1 MNASN
6 RRWRAPGRRPWAM
19 MAGALLAAGLAA
31 ACSSSASSSAGSP
44 ATSSAGT
51 ATTPAAAAGGGGGGG
66 TAASAACGTTVPVGP
81 SNPTG
86 VYASMPAS
94 LKSIYSSYPNQLIE
108 SPWATTKITA
118 KPPWKIG
125 FIAFAITNP
134 YNQDVLTGLQQQFAI
149 AKKAGLVT
157 GSLITNIPA
166 TMAASTAEQQI
177 SAIQQM
183 VSQGVNAIIL
193 LPVDSVAEAPAINAA
208 GKAGVPVILADTP
221 PAPNTPYAVSAWSQN
236 QVQADAGALGLIK
249 SGNIIIVKG
258 VAGNENDVVLYDQAI
273 ADLKNCPNIHVAAT
287 LYGDWDEGTAKTVVA
302 QYIASH
308 PTPLAGAI
316 QDGGMM
322 SGIIEAFQSTGA
334 TVPIIADGECGGGD
348 LSWWLAHKSTYQT
361 VGGCF
366 NGFQGAYT
374 YMDVTLRVLDNKG
387 PKYNV
392 LEMPT
397 PAITNSNLA
406 TFAQAGLPLSST
418 QEVGGPETAWCDDAC
433 LNKYFNVTGPATAS

>member
-1 MNASN
+1 MKS
-6 RRWRAPGRRPWAM
+6 RLMSRDRHTWIRL
-19 MAGALLAAGLAA
+19 AGVLVVAAVTA
-31 ACSSSASSSAGSP
+31 ACSSSGSSSAP
-44 ATSSAGT
+44 T
-51 ATTPAAAAGGGGGGG
+51 
-66 TAASAACGTTVPVGP
+66 TAASGAGSAASKCGTTVAVGP

-94 LKSIYSSYPNQLIE
+94 LKGIYSSYPGELIQ
-108 SPWATTKITA
+108 SPWTTTKITA

-125 FIAFAITNP
+125 YVAFAITNP
-134 YNQDVLTGLQQQFAI
+134 YNQDSLNGLKDQFAK
-149 AKKAGLVT
+149 AKAAGLVT

-166 TMAASTAEQQI
+166 TLAASTAEQQI

-183 VSQGVNAIIL
+183 VRQGVNAIIVE
-193 LPVDSVAEAPAINAA
+193 PVDSVAEAPAINAA

-236 QVQADAGALGLIK
+236 QVQADAGALGIIK
-249 SGNIIIVKG
+249 SGNIVIVRG
-258 VAGNENDVVLYDQAI
+258 IAGNENDVVLSNQAL

-287 LYGDWDEGTAKTVVA
+287 LYGNWDEGTAKTVVA

-308 PTPLAGAI
+308 PQPLAGAI

-322 SGIIEAFQSTGA
+322 AGLVEAFQAAGVK
-334 TVPIIADGECGGGD
+334 VPTIADGECGGGD
-348 LSWWLAHKSTYQT
+348 LSWWLAHKSTYKT
-361 VGGCF
+361 VAGCF

-374 YMDVTLRVLDNKG
+374 YFNVALRVLDNKG

-397 PAITNSNLA
+397 PAITNDNLA
-406 TFAQAGLPLSST
+406 TYAQSGLPLSST
-418 QEVGGPETAWCDDAC
+418 AEVGGPETAWCDDAC
-433 LNKYFNVTGPATAS
+433 LNKYFTVTGPATTG

>member
-1 MNASN
+1 MK
-6 RRWRAPGRRPWAM
+6 GRKSRLMSRGRHTWTRL
-19 MAGALLAAGLAA
+19 AGVLVVAAVTA
-31 ACSSSASSSAGSP
+31 ACSSSGSSSAPTTAANGGSSAGSN
-44 ATSSAGT
+44 
-51 ATTPAAAAGGGGGGG
+51 
-66 TAASAACGTTVPVGP
+66 CGTTVAVGP

-94 LKSIYSSYPNQLIE
+94 LKAIYSSYPGELIQ

-125 FIAFAITNP
+125 YVAFAITNP
-134 YNQDVLTGLQQQFAI
+134 YNQDSLNGLKDQFAK
-149 AKKAGLVT
+149 AKAAGLVQ

-166 TMAASTAEQQI
+166 TLAASTAEQQI

-183 VSQGVNAIIL
+183 VRQGVNAIIVE
-193 LPVDSVAEAPAINAA
+193 PVDSVAEAPAINAA

-221 PAPNTPYAVSAWSQN
+221 PAPNTQYAVSAWSQN

-249 SGNIIIVKG
+249 SGNIVIVRG
-258 VAGNENDVVLYDQAI
+258 IAGNENDVVLSNQAL

-287 LYGDWDEGTAKTVVA
+287 LYGNWDEGTAKTVVA

-308 PTPLAGAI
+308 PQPLAGAI

-322 SGIIEAFQSTGA
+322 AGIVEAFQAAGVK
-334 TVPIIADGECGGGD
+334 VPTIADGECGGGD
-348 LSWWLAHKSTYQT
+348 LSWWLAHKSTYKT
-361 VGGCF
+361 VAGCF

-374 YMDVTLRVLDNKG
+374 YFNVALRVLDNKG

-397 PAITNSNLA
+397 PAITNDNLA
-406 TFAQAGLPLSST
+406 TYAQSGLPLSST
-418 QEVGGPETAWCDDAC
+418 AEVGGPETAWCDDTC
-433 LNKYFNVTGPATAS
+433 LNKYFTVTGAATTG

>member
-1 MNASN
+1 MN
-6 RRWRAPGRRPWAM
+6 GRKSGLTSRSRQTWIKLT
-19 MAGALLAAGLAA
+19 GVLAAVAVAA
-31 ACSSSASSSAGSP
+31 ACSSSGSSSTPTTSASVAGS
-44 ATSSAGT
+44 SGNSK
-51 ATTPAAAAGGGGGGG
+51 
-66 TAASAACGTTVPVGP
+66 CGTTVPVGP

-86 VYASMPAS
+86 VYATLPAN
-94 LKSIYSSYPNQLIE
+94 LKSIYSSFPGALIQ

-125 FIAFAITNP
+125 FIAFAITSP
-134 YNQDVLTGLQQQFAI
+134 YNAHVLTGLQQQFAI
-149 AKKAGLVT
+149 AKRAGLVQ
-157 GSLITNIPA
+157 GSLLTNIPA

-183 VSQGVNAIIL
+183 VREGVNAIIL

-221 PAPNTPYAVSAWSQN
+221 PAPNTPYAVAAWSQN
-236 QVQADAGALGLIK
+236 QVQADAGALGLIQK
-249 SGNIIIVKG
+249 GNIIVVKG

-287 LYGDWDEGTAKTVVA
+287 LYGQWDEGTAKTVVA

-308 PTPLAGAI
+308 PQPLAGAV

-322 SGIIEAFQSTGA
+322 SGIVEAFQADGLK
-334 TVPIIADGECGGGD
+334 VPTIADGECYGGD
-348 LSWWLAHKSTYQT
+348 LSWWLAHTTTYKT
-361 VGGCF
+361 VAGCF
-366 NGFQGAYT
+366 NGFQGSYT
-374 YMDVTLRVLDNKG
+374 YFDVTLRILANKG

-397 PAITNSNLA
+397 PAITNANLA
-406 TFAQAGLPLSST
+406 SFAQPGLSLTS
-418 QEVGGPETAWCDDAC
+418 QAEVGGPVTAWCDDAC
-433 LNKYFNVTGPATAS
+433 LNKYFNVSGPATKS